1 MLFYDGKR
9 QLPFFRSLK
18 IFRFYNL
25 LKVFSKNG
33 KRIVTPKTLIA
44 VQLFSFSK
52 RKTKIQGLQ
61 FKGKTSRSEMFKA
74 AKIIVSSTAF
84 N

>member
-1 MLFYDGKR
+1 MMAKDSYHFSKV
-9 QLPFFRSLK
+9 LK
-18 IFRFYNL
+18 SSDFTICK
-25 LKVFSKNG
+25 KVFSKNG

-52 RKTKIQGLQ
+52 RKTKIQ
-61 FKGKTSRSEMFKA
+61 FKGKTSRSEMFKT
-74 AKIIVSSTAF
+74 AKIKVSSSAF